1 MKKKIVAGLLT
12 ATMAMGLFTGC
23 GAGGNDNGENAGS
36 GDTENESTEQGS
48 SGEQNEGDDN
58 GGTAGEAGEDVTIS
72 YACWDSNQA
81 DKLKVVAE
89 EFEKE
94 NPGIKIDIQ
103 VNGWD
108 DYWTALEA
116 AGTGGSL
123 PDTFWMHSNNIY
135 YYASNDQLLDL
146 TDYIAQSSDID
157 LSKYPQGLNDIYS
170 LDGKQFAIPKDYDT
184 IALWYNKTL
193 FDEAGIS
200 YPDETWTWDTLKEAA
215 KKLTKPDGSQYGMCA
230 GLHNQEGYYNFVY
243 QNGGTI
249 ITDNN
254 ESGYADA
261 KTVEG
266 IKEYFSYVSEG
277 LSPEIYDDAARAEA
291 IQNGQ
296 CAMGLFGSWNLS
308 GFAANEFM
316 TQNFDCAVLPSAKDG
331 NRSSIFN
338 GLGNAIAATTE
349 HPDEAWKWVEYLS
362 SEAGQ
367 KRQAELG
374 IAISAYE
381 GTADAWAA
389 AYPDFNVKCYID
401 MVEYAQIRPYS
412 HQTSV
417 WEDKAYELLKGAYA
431 GNEDLQAACEKT
443 AGMMNEAI
451 AAEQ

>member
-1 MKKKIVAGLLT
+1 MKKKLVTILLAATMVSGLL
-12 ATMAMGLFTGC
+12 AGC
-23 GAGGNDNGENAGS
+23 GAGDNDSGDNAASGGNESNGAEVQNENAGE
-36 GDTENESTEQGS
+36 TE
-48 SGEQNEGDDN
+48 
-58 GGTAGEAGEDVTIS
+58 GTQTDVTIS

-81 DKLKVVAE
+81 DKLKTIAE

-146 TDYIAQSSDID
+146 TDYIAQSADID
-157 LSKYPQGLNDIYS
+157 LSKYPQGLNEIYS
-170 LDGKQFAIPKDYDT
+170 LDGKQYAIPKDYDT

-249 ITDNN
+249 ITDSN

-261 KTVEG
+261 KTMDG
-266 IKEYFSYVSEG
+266 IKEYFSYVTEG
-277 LSPEIYDDAARAEA
+277 LSPEIYDDSARAEA

-308 GFAANEFM
+308 GFADNEFM
-316 TQNFDCAVLPSAKDG
+316 TKNFDCAVLPSAKDG

-374 IAISAYE
+374 VAISAYE
-381 GTADAWAA
+381 GTADAWAS

-431 GNEDLQAACEKT
+431 GKEDLQAACEKT
-443 AGMMNEAI
+443 AKMMNEAI
-451 AAEQ
+451 AEEQ